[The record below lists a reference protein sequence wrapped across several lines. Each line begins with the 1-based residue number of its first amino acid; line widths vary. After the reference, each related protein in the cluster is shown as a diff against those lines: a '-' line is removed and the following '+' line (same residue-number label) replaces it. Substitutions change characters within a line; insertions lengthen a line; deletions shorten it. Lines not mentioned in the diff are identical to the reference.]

1 MKKHTWRL
9 QRVLDVRIK
18 QEEAKKAELMAVT
31 HRLLA
36 ARQAVIVKQAMMRSI
51 LLELSR
57 KDAKIRMA
65 EQPTIMKHMAFS
77 EEELNILKRRV
88 DEIEIERK
96 RKADEMM
103 EARMARKAM
112 EKLQEKARV
121 EYMKRVNAVEQKELD
136 ELSGGRFVRN
146 RIEAAQSR

>member
-1 MKKHTWRL
+1 MKKHNWRL
-9 QRVLDVRIK
+9 QRVFDVRVK
-18 QEEAKKAELMAVT
+18 QEEARKAELLAVT

-57 KDAKIRMA
+57 KDAATRMA
-65 EQPTIMKHMAFS
+65 EQPTVMKHMAFS
-77 EEELNILKRRV
+77 EEELNKLKKKAE
-88 DEIEIERK
+88 EIEIERK
-96 RKADEMM
+96 QKSEEMM
-103 EARMARKAM
+103 EARRARKAM
-112 EKLQEKARV
+112 EKLQEKSRA
-121 EYMKRVNAVEQKELD
+121 EYMKLANAIEQKELD